1 MKKQLK
7 LTLLSCLLSIPAITQ
22 AGPKDDIYRKG
33 WIDFNK
39 NGTDDYT
46 DILLGAR
53 KDAENHPVY
62 NVCPDR
68 GARQRPVKSD
78 EYG

>member
-39 NGTDDYT
+39 NGKMDICLLYT
-46 DILLGAR
+46 SR
-53 KDAENHPVY
+53 CV
-62 NVCPDR
+62 
-68 GARQRPVKSD
+68 
-78 EYG
+78 

>member
-39 NGTDDYT
+39 NGVK
-46 DILLGAR
+46 DIYEDPLSPLEARVENLLSQMT
-53 KDAENHPVY
+53 V
-62 NVCPDR
+62 
-68 GARQRPVKSD
+68 
-78 EYG
+78 